1 MEKALYLNGVIK
13 DEVYIGYG
21 TLEFGKFPSIN
32 ERKLPNNLEAE
43 KFKVLFAVHKGYQ
56 KRLKEDY
63 INKNY
68 NKFDSK
74 YNNLLTDFTSNS
86 VSFEKIFKETKTF
99 ICDIKETIVISP
111 YQAQCKLLK
120 SLDK

>member
-1 MEKALYLNGVIK
+1 MEKALYLNGEIK

-21 TLEFGKFPSIN
+21 ALEFDKFPSIN
-32 ERKLPNNLEAE
+32 ERKLPNNLGAE
-43 KFKVLFAVHKGYQ
+43 KFKVLFAVHNGYQ
-56 KRLKEDY
+56 KRIKEDY

-86 VSFEKIFKETKTF
+86 VSFEKYLRNKNF
-99 ICDIKETIVISP
+99 
-111 YQAQCKLLK
+111 YL
-120 SLDK
+120 